1 MSNDGTGW
9 HSDDELA
16 SALERSLE
24 VTTQSNEVQAGSL
37 EVAPTTAA
45 NDFSDLFAAL
55 SEPERVDAVESA
67 EPSESVAVFEPV
79 PSFEPIAVPR
89 SEEKLERVYE
99 SLNDFLPQVVA
110 INEAAQTTIV
120 DEPVTEVFA
129 SVPVTSAHITQP
141 IRWDR
146 QRPTFDEIIFGT
158 TSPEA
163 N

>member
-16 SALERSLE
+16 SALERAFEASTP
-24 VTTQSNEVQAGSL
+24 VTDVQAGSH
-37 EVAPTTAA
+37 EGAPTTAA

-55 SEPERVDAVESA
+55 SEPAPAHIPVPVEIPA
-67 EPSESVAVFEPV
+67 PVAVFESAPV
-79 PSFEPIAVPR
+79 YAPVAASA
-89 SEEKLERVYE
+89 SEDAGEQVFE
-99 SLNDFLPQVVA
+99 SLDDFIPQVAA
-110 INEAAQTTIV
+110 IHEAAQSATVVESVSESAPT
-120 DEPVTEVFA
+120 
-129 SVPVTSAHITQP
+129 VPVTSAHITQP

-158 TSPEA
+158 AAPEA